1 MWILIIILSVDLAG
15 TPRTSGT
22 PGALEPI
29 NGDVVIMVPDP
40 DPPVL
45 VAPAAPTGLTIEVE

>member
-40 DPPVL
+40 PVL